1 MKLDTGLIK
10 DFDTLDADG
19 LRAAIAALDLPDG
32 NDELKKLREEYQRK
46 SSALDK
52 TSSELAETKKQLK
65 GKMSQDEA
73 EKAAREEEYNQLV
86 QERDALKKENQL
98 TKFKAKYLSLG
109 YDETAADKAANAQYS
124 GDSDALFTIMGEQNK
139 KLETKLKADLLKET
153 PRPDGAGGSPEKND
167 SPENV
172 ELAKKFGEAR
182 ANSAK
187 AANDALKNFL

>member
-1 MKLDTGLIK
+1 MKLDTALIK

-32 NDELKKLREEYQRK
+32 NEELKKLREEYQKK

-52 TSSELAETKKQLK
+52 TSSDLAEVKKQLK

-73 EKAAREEEYNQLV
+73 DKAAREEEYNKLI

-109 YDETAADKAANAQYS
+109 YDEAAADKAANAQFS
-124 GDSDALFTIMGEQNK
+124 GDSDTLFSIMGEQNT
-139 KLETKLKADLLKET
+139 KLEAKLKADLLKGT
-153 PRPDGAGGSPEKND
+153 PRPEGAGGGSGKND

-172 ELAKKFGEAR
+172 TLAKQFGEAR
-182 ANSAK
+182 ANSMK
-187 AANDALKNFL
+187 AANDALKHFL